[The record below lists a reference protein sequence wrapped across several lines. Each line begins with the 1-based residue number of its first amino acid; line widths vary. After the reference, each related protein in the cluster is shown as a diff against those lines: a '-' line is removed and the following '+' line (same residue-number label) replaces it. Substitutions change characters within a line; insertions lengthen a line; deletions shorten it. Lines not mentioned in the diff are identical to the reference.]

1 MHAFL
6 YASAGA
12 AALMIA
18 AASPAQ
24 TVRTTLPIPPAPF
37 DGVIAPDVAN
47 SRPMPVQPVRAP
59 AGAPNVL
66 LFMSDDVGFAM
77 SSAFGGPVPT
87 PNFER
92 LAAMGQRYNRFHTTG
107 ICSPSRAALL
117 TGRNHHAAGNGYLS
131 DLPAGFPGYMGRM
144 GPDTA
149 TIAQM
154 LRLNGYNSAMFGKD
168 HNVPKSEQSEA
179 GPFDNWPTGRGFEYY
194 YGFIAGD
201 NDQYSPTLFRGISRV
216 APEENKGDLLDKR
229 LADEII
235 RYVHNQKAAA
245 PDKPFLIYYAPGST
259 HAPHQAPADY
269 IARFKGRFDQ
279 GWDRMREESYRR
291 QLTMGIHPK
300 GTQLTARPAEIP
312 AWDSLDPQQRA
323 FAARTMEVAA
333 AQLVY
338 QDEQFGRV
346 LDELER
352 MGLLET
358 TLISVILGDNGAAA
372 EAGVEGTVNEM
383 QTVGRH
389 NESPQWLASN
399 IDRMGGPMTYGT
411 YPAGWAWAMDTPFR
425 WTKQVASMLGGIRN
439 GMIMAWKGH
448 VAKPGSICA
457 QFGHLND
464 IVPTVLEAAGLPAP
478 TSVNGIAQKPI
489 DGKSLLPSLSQCQ
502 PKAPRTQYFEIGGKA
517 ALYQDGWF
525 ASMDDG
531 RAPWAAM
538 PPGGANPP
546 VTWTLYDLER
556 DFSQSTDLSTSKPDR
571 LKAMQATWQA
581 EAERN
586 QVFPLDHRFGA
597 GRAEGMSAFIG
608 GGRRHYEYWGK
619 DISLPAVGQP
629 FLVGRSFTITA
640 QLHLDKPDASGA
652 IMALGSHFGG
662 WSLYLDHGRPSFVF
676 ARSTKPEEVARV
688 AAAKALPAGSTSIRL
703 RFATSGFGKP
713 AEVTLSSGETP
724 LAQLSLPVSFL
735 MPAGNGETLDIGQDI
750 GVAVTDYVTP
760 HGRLEGDVRRLTI
773 DMD

>member
-1 MHAFL
+1 
-6 YASAGA
+6 
-12 AALMIA
+12 
-18 AASPAQ
+18 
-24 TVRTTLPIPPAPF
+24 
-37 DGVIAPDVAN
+37 
-47 SRPMPVQPVRAP
+47 
-59 AGAPNVL
+59 
-66 LFMSDDVGFAM
+66 
-77 SSAFGGPVPT
+77 
-87 PNFER
+87 
-92 LAAMGQRYNRFHTTG
+92 
-107 ICSPSRAALL
+107 
-117 TGRNHHAAGNGYLS
+117 
-131 DLPAGFPGYMGRM
+131 
-144 GPDTA
+144 
-149 TIAQM
+149 
-154 LRLNGYNSAMFGKD
+154 
-168 HNVPKSEQSEA
+168 
-179 GPFDNWPTGRGFEYY
+179 
-194 YGFIAGD
+194 
-201 NDQYSPTLFRGISRV
+201 
-216 APEENKGDLLDKR
+216 
-229 LADEII
+229 
-235 RYVHNQKAAA
+235 
-245 PDKPFLIYYAPGST
+245 
-259 HAPHQAPADY
+259 
-269 IARFKGRFDQ
+269 
-279 GWDRMREESYRR
+279 
-291 QLTMGIHPK
+291 
-300 GTQLTARPAEIP
+300 
-312 AWDSLDPQQRA
+312 
-323 FAARTMEVAA
+323 MEVAA

-464 IVPTVLEAAGLPAP
+464 IVPTVLDAAGLPAP

-531 RAPWAAM
+531 RAPWVAM

-556 DFSQSTDLSTSKPDR
+556 DFSQSTDLSTSQPDR
-571 LKAMQATWQA
+571 LKAMQATWQT

-597 GRAEGMSAFIG
+597 GRAEGMAAFIG

-619 DISLPAVGQP
+619 DISLPAIGQP

-640 QLHLDKPDASGA
+640 QLHLDKPDASGS

-688 AAAKALPAGSTSIRL
+688 AAATPLSAGSTSIRL

-713 AEVTLSSGETP
+713 AEVTLSSGETQ

-750 GVAVTDYVTP
+750 GVTVTDYATP
-760 HGRLEGDVRRLTI
+760 HGRLEGDVRHLTI